1 MSITALISTIATLA
15 LLLLL
20 GYGGGKL
27 KYIDETATERLSTL
41 IVKIGQPFLI
51 INGLISQE
59 FSKENLTTGLKILV
73 LGLCM
78 HAFMACVAYLCARPV
93 KPFDE
98 RKLSEFSMFFANCGF
113 VGYPIL
119 EALYGSKGLF
129 YGAFWV
135 VSFHLFVWTWGL
147 MILAR
152 GREDIKITPKKI
164 FLNFGTMPCLIGFV
178 IYAANIP
185 LPAPVYQLASYLAGI
200 CTPISIMISGANIAR
215 RNLRSMLTSR
225 NVYAVNFVKLLFMP
239 LCVSTLLW
247 LLGLPDYMIIF
258 AGVMSAMPCPAVVTM
273 FGELYRISPGYAAE
287 LVGSSTIF
295 CTFTIFPAVTFAQ
308 FLAAHPFAEMLAA
321 I

>member
-98 RKLSEFSMFFANCGF
+98 RKLSEFSMFFANQLC
-113 VGYPIL
+113 
-119 EALYGSKGLF
+119 A
-129 YGAFWV
+129 AFSEIRDNLSHIFFRRPTSL
-135 VSFHLFVWTWGL
+135 SFHRF
-147 MILAR
+147 
-152 GREDIKITPKKI
+152 
-164 FLNFGTMPCLIGFV
+164 
-178 IYAANIP
+178 
-185 LPAPVYQLASYLAGI
+185 
-200 CTPISIMISGANIAR
+200 
-215 RNLRSMLTSR
+215 
-225 NVYAVNFVKLLFMP
+225 
-239 LCVSTLLW
+239 
-247 LLGLPDYMIIF
+247 
-258 AGVMSAMPCPAVVTM
+258 
-273 FGELYRISPGYAAE
+273 
-287 LVGSSTIF
+287 
-295 CTFTIFPAVTFAQ
+295 
-308 FLAAHPFAEMLAA
+308 
-321 I
+321 